1 MKKIELLAPAG
12 NKQAMIGAINA
23 GADAVYLAGKKFGAR
38 AFANNFDIKS
48 LKEMLT
54 YAHTRG
60 VLVYVTVNTL
70 IYNHDLSEFLAYT
83 DDLVRS
89 QVDAL
94 IVQDFGMIDLLA
106 RRYPKTEI
114 HVSTQANTHFLGQA
128 RFLKALGA
136 SRIILARETT
146 IDMVSQMKDN
156 IDIELEVFIH
166 GALCIS
172 YSGQCL
178 ISSMALGRSANSG
191 ECAQMCRL
199 PYQLVEGKKIVSDEA
214 YLLSSKD
221 LMTIDQ
227 MGDLLAIGIDSL
239 KIEGRMRRAEYVVQ
253 TVLSYKNALNMV
265 TKKLPANIPEEIE
278 SLKKVFNRAYTKG
291 YMFQEKNQDITNIDR
306 PNHQGIPLG
315 VVVESGHHH
324 VKIKLSE
331 SLSVGDGIRFLN
343 DEGDDFGDLVSRIRI
358 NDVLVPLA
366 NKGEIVTLDVAK
378 TVNSGTQVIKT
389 KDMLLELELQAYFDP
404 NYKRIPLKGK
414 VTVKT
419 GDYIEFT
426 LQLDGHSW
434 TLYSEDM
441 VDEAINQ
448 VTSNADIE
456 RHLSKL
462 GDTPYYYQSLV
473 IDNDQQSFVPA
484 KWLND
489 LRKEALEHLAEARL
503 FGKDTPIND
512 KPYIDIIPNHGLKA
526 GLVCKVSTIDQ
537 LNKCYELGI
546 QTIYYDH
553 YLDFQVNQYPNAK
566 LIMVVPRILDEPI
579 KLTNYILVDTLSSD
593 YKQTQEVY
601 GNTFLNVTNS
611 YTAHLLMRHG
621 FKRVTLSPELSYEDI
636 MSFHQTY
643 LNDFKQPIELEMVV
657 YGKTEVMLTKHAL
670 IDAIPGFKKDVSL
683 YRKHQYSLRDQK
695 GRLYPIMG
703 DGLGHTRILF
713 HEAVSLI
720 HHLESLRE
728 ANIHTYRLEFT
739 HESKSR
745 THHVI
750 RAFQRAL
757 ENSKEIPELNFK
769 TNVGRLIPK
778 GHIKKNRNT

>member
-1 MKKIELLAPAG
+1 MKKVELLAPAG

-38 AFANNFDIKS
+38 AFANNFDMKS
-48 LKEMLT
+48 LKEMIA
-54 YAHTRG
+54 YAHMRG

-70 IYNHDLSEFLAYT
+70 IYNHELSAFLSYT
-83 DDLVRS
+83 DDLVTS

-94 IVQDFGMIDLLA
+94 IVQDFGMIDLLVK
-106 RRYPKTEI
+106 RYPKTDI

-146 IDMVSQMKDN
+146 ADMVTQIKAHL
-156 IDIELEVFIH
+156 DIELEVFIH

-178 ISSMALGRSANSG
+178 ISSLALGRSANKG

-221 LMTIDQ
+221 LLTIDHIAE
-227 MGDLLAIGIDSL
+227 LLALGIDSL

-265 TKKLPANIPEEIE
+265 IKRLPANIDEEIKN
-278 SLKKVFNRAYTKG
+278 LKKVFNRAYTKG
-291 YMFQEKNQDITNIDR
+291 YMFQENNLNITNIDR

-315 VVVESGHHH
+315 VVIGAGHHH
-324 VKIKLSE
+324 VLIQLDE
-331 SLSVGDGIRFLN
+331 PLSVGDGIRFLN
-343 DEGDDFGDLVSRIRI
+343 DDSQDFGDLVSRIRI
-358 NDVLVPLA
+358 NDVSVPLA
-366 NKGEIVTLDVAK
+366 QKGDIVTIDVAK
-378 TVNSGTQVIKT
+378 TVAKDTQVIKT
-389 KDMLLELELQAYFDP
+389 KDMRLELELATYFDP
-404 NYKRIPLKGK
+404 NYKRIPLKGSIS
-414 VTVKT
+414 VKT
-419 GDYIEFT
+419 GDYIEFII
-426 LQLDGHSW
+426 QLDGHTW
-434 TLYSEDM
+434 TLYSEDI

-448 VTSNADIE
+448 VTSNADIK

-462 GDTPYYYQSLV
+462 GDTPYYYQSLH

-489 LRKEALEHLAEARL
+489 LRKEALDLLVEAQL
-503 FGKDTPIND
+503 NGKETPING

-537 LNKCYELGI
+537 LNTCYDLGI

-553 YLDFQVNQYPNAK
+553 YLDFQKTQYPNAK

-579 KLTNYILVDTLSSD
+579 KLPQRILVDTLSSD

-611 YTAHLLMRHG
+611 YTANLLMRHG
-621 FKRVTLSPELSYEDI
+621 FKRVTLSPELSYEDV
-636 MSFHQTY
+636 MSFHQNY
-643 LNDFKQPIELEMVV
+643 LNEFKQSIELEMVV
-657 YGKTEVMLTKHAL
+657 YGKTEVMLTRHAL
-670 IDAIPGFKKDVSL
+670 IDAIPNFKKDVVL

-713 HEAVSLI
+713 YEAVSLLHYI
-720 HHLESLRE
+720 E
-728 ANIHTYRLEFT
+728 ALKEASIHTYRLEFT

-757 ENSKEIPELNFK
+757 DNPLDIPELNFK
-769 TNVGRLIPK
+769 TNVGRFIPK
-778 GHIKKNRNT
+778 GHINKKQNK